1 MKTWFACKVK
11 YPKQDEQGRVKDV
24 TEAYLADALSFTEA
38 EAKIYEEMGM
48 RVMGEFQVMSIAKSK
63 IIDVFE
69 YDDAD
74 VFYQA
79 KVVYM
84 VADADSGKEKKV
96 TNLMLVGAHNVKE
109 AYDRIH
115 ESLNNMLVTF
125 TIPEIKESP
134 ILEIFHHLAEGE
146 EKIPDNL
153 VPVAEY
159 QQVEEEVEPPRKMP
173 VIEHPET
180 EAPEAKEAEAP
191 AVEEVEEP
199 AAEEV
204 EEPVAEAAEEDTEV
218 KENEE
223 V

>member
-24 TEAYLADALSFTEA
+24 TESYLADALSFTEA
-38 EAKIYEEMGM
+38 EAKIYEEMGQ

-69 YDDAD
+69 FDDAD

-96 TNLMLVGAHNVKE
+96 TNLMLVGAHDVKE
-109 AYDRIH
+109 AYERVH
-115 ESLNNMLVTF
+115 SSLNNMLVTF
-125 TIPEIKESP
+125 LVPEIKESL
-134 ILEIFHHLAEGE
+134 ILEIFHHVAEG

-153 VPVAEY
+153 VPLSEI
-159 QQVEEEVEPPRKMP
+159 QEEEEEEEAPRKMP
-173 VIEHPET
+173 VIE
-180 EAPEAKEAEAP
+180 A
-191 AVEEVEEP
+191 
-199 AAEEV
+199 
-204 EEPVAEAAEEDTEV
+204 PVAEESETEESEEEETELE
-218 KENEE
+218 ENEE

>member
-38 EAKIYEEMGM
+38 EAKIYEEMGQ
-48 RVMGEFQVMSIAKSK
+48 RVMGEFQVMSITKSK
-63 IIDVFE
+63 IIDIFE
-69 YDDAD
+69 FEDAD

-96 TNLMLVGAHNVKE
+96 TNLMLVGAHHIKE
-109 AYDRIH
+109 AYERIH
-115 ESLNNMLVTF
+115 SSLNNMLVTF
-125 TIPEIKESP
+125 TVPEIKESP

-159 QQVEEEVEPPRKMP
+159 EQQQQEEEEQEPARKMP
-173 VIEHPET
+173 VIE
-180 EAPEAKEAEAP
+180 APVAEEAEAT
-191 AVEEVEEP
+191 
-199 AAEEV
+199 
-204 EEPVAEAAEEDTEV
+204 EEDTEV
-218 KENEE
+218 EENEE

>member
-38 EAKIYEEMGM
+38 EAKIYEEMGQ
-48 RVMGEFQVMSIAKSK
+48 RVMGEFQVMSITKSK
-63 IIDVFE
+63 IIDIFE
-69 YDDAD
+69 FEDAD

-96 TNLMLVGAHNVKE
+96 TNLMLVGAHHIKE
-109 AYDRIH
+109 AYERIH
-115 ESLNNMLVTF
+115 SSLNNMLVTF
-125 TIPEIKESP
+125 TVPEIKESP

-153 VPVAEY
+153 VPIAEY
-159 QQVEEEVEPPRKMP
+159 EQEEEEQEPPRKMP
-173 VIEHPET
+173 VIEPPVAE
-180 EAPEAKEAEAP
+180 EPEA
-191 AVEEVEEP
+191 
-199 AAEEV
+199 
-204 EEPVAEAAEEDTEV
+204 EEPVAEATEAEEENTEV
-218 KENEE
+218 EENEE